1 MSGHD
6 PGHWAGYFAATV
18 TPFNRD
24 LSLDLAGFRE
34 LLQWLMR
41 EGMHGYAVAGTSG
54 EWTALEAWE
63 RIALFQTAREEIPR
77 HLPVLGGCSAV
88 SVNETVRYVEACR
101 GLGLDGALLTIP
113 PYVRPTDDEI
123 VGFYADIARRTRFP
137 IVAYNWPLG
146 TGRDIDAQLF
156 LRIVEIDEV
165 VAIKNSTA
173 DLGGFVA
180 TLRALKD
187 RVRVFGIM
195 PGDIGLGLMRAIG
208 GHGCIGA
215 SGTLGRAQPG
225 FFEAAWAGDDAAALA
240 LGSLDQRLMQG
251 LFDGF
256 SGRYGHAVPTIKAV
270 LRARGLPAG
279 PVRPPLRDLDE
290 QGFAQVSQ
298 LVRAL
303 GLGDGGWGEA
313 GCGDAG

>member
-1 MSGHD
+1 MSGCD
-6 PGHWAGYFAATV
+6 PEGWAGYFAATV

-24 LSLDLAGFRE
+24 LSLDIPAFRE
-34 LLQWLMR
+34 LLQWLMS
-41 EGMHGYAVAGTSG
+41 EGMHGYAIAGTSG
-54 EWTALEAWE
+54 EWTALEARE
-63 RIALFQTAREEIPR
+63 RIALFETAREEIPR
-77 HLPVLGGCSAV
+77 TVPLIGGCSAI
-88 SVNETVRYVEACR
+88 SVAETLRYVEACR
-101 GLGLDGALLTIP
+101 DLALDGVLLTIP

-123 VGFYADIARRTRFP
+123 VHFYTDIARRTRFP

-156 LRIVEIDEV
+156 SRIADIDEV

-173 DLGGFVA
+173 DLGGFVE

-195 PGDIGLGLMRAIG
+195 PGDLGLSLMRGIG

-225 FFEAAWAGDDAAALA
+225 FFEAAWRGDDAAALA
-240 LGSLDQRLMQG
+240 SGALDQRLMQG

-256 SGRYGHAVPTIKAV
+256 AGRYGHAVPTIKAV

-279 PVRPPLRDLDE
+279 RVRPPLRDLDDA
-290 QGFAQVSQ
+290 GFARVAQV
-298 LVRAL
+298 VRAL
-303 GLGDGGWGEA
+303 ELD
-313 GCGDAG
+313 DVR